1 MKYSKL
7 LGNIKN
13 NYEMFDFI
21 DYKYLKQNIL
31 DNNFTELLN
40 NTITLFNN
48 NYINKYKNKN
58 NDDIKPQIYEY
69 ILINYLSIHKIIK
82 KLKKKSYFI

>member
-7 LGNIKN
+7 LVDIKN
-13 NYEMFDFI
+13 KYKMFDFI

-31 DNNFTELLN
+31 NNNFIELLN
-40 NTITLFNN
+40 NTIKLFDN

-58 NDDIKPQIYEY
+58 NND
-69 ILINYLSIHKIIK
+69 
-82 KLKKKSYFI
+82 KKK